1 MKIVS
6 TLALIAGITG
16 GYVAARQLL
25 AREDLGEWL
34 PQPLRPTADAV
45 RARLLL
51 ARQRAGTVVDEFERE
66 RASAERELMR
76 DYHER
81 VGRPL
86 DAGATRPPATGT

>member
-6 TLALIAGITG
+6 TLALIAGIAG
-16 GYVAARQLL
+16 GYLGARQLL
-25 AREDLGEWL
+25 AREDLGERL
-34 PQPLRPTADAV
+34 PEPLRPTVDAV
-45 RARLLL
+45 RARLLR

-66 RASAERELMR
+66 RANAERELMR

-86 DAGATRPPATGT
+86 DPDTTPPRATGT